1 MSEKTTD
8 KLNLE
13 AQKIQ
18 KVQKN
23 IKKSANILGREE
35 QLLEALN
42 KDMQK
47 APDNESINMYYS
59 MTTHLLKNLKNITT
73 AIDEPQSG
81 IDQAVVDLEWNI
93 KYLEWVA
100 NEYNKESA
108 N

>member
-42 KDMQK
+42 QDMQK
-47 APDNESINMYYS
+47 APDKESINMYYS